1 VRARVRKGTSVS
13 IFVKNL
19 SFTCK
24 IYTFPKIQNY
34 APSSGRQKT
43 TSRTNDVN
51 EDETDLDDDDEEM
64 EVDDGMPKM
73 HKIVDVSVCV

>member
-1 VRARVRKGTSVS
+1 
-13 IFVKNL
+13 
-19 SFTCK
+19 
-24 IYTFPKIQNY
+24 
-34 APSSGRQKT
+34 
-43 TSRTNDVN
+43 VN